1 MQQRSLVLILARD
14 LADKLASAMF
24 LVDQEGTLVF
34 FNERAEQILGRA
46 FSDMGPMRLEEWAK
60 AFTPI
65 GVDGRKLSA
74 DELALAVALRER
86 RPSHH
91 QLKIRGLDDQV
102 RHLAVTAL
110 PLFARTDE
118 FAGAAA
124 FFWEI
129 SPEEAQGGA

>member
-24 LVDQEGTLVF
+24 VVDKEGTLVF
-34 FNERAEQILGRA
+34 FNERAEQILGRS
-46 FSDMGPMRLEEWAK
+46 FSDMGPMRLEEWAA
-60 AFTPI
+60 AFAPV
-65 GVDGRKLSA
+65 GLDGRKLSP
-74 DELALAVALRER
+74 DELALVVALREG

-91 QLKIRGLDDQV
+91 QLKVRGLDDEV
-102 RHLAVTAL
+102 RHIAVTAL

-124 FFWEI
+124 FFWEVL
-129 SPEEAQGGA
+129 PEEAQGGA